1 MAVVGLRCQVILFA
15 LLIMAS
21 VAYGA
26 KLSKSHYYITCPKLE
41 TVVRNKV
48 NEIVN
53 ADLGMAPGL
62 LRLHFHDCFVRGC
75 DGSVLLNSSSNSA
88 EMDAPP
94 NAGSLRGFA
103 EVDSIKAEVE
113 KACPGVVS
121 CADILAL
128 AARDAVVKV
137 GGKYWSVPL
146 GRKDGF
152 ISSLVEANSSL
163 PSPFMTFA
171 QLVENFAAVGLNAKD
186 MVFLSGGHTIGQAH
200 CAVVIPRLYN
210 FSGVPGATDP
220 SLDPTFADMLRTLCP
235 SDEPLT
241 FVGQMDA
248 TNGTFDN
255 EYFTDVKSQRGLFSS
270 DAALLTS
277 PLGRRIVRESAAYPG
292 SFLREFGKSMV
303 KMGNIDVLTG
313 SAGEIRRVCSAV
325 NNNGNY

>member
-1 MAVVGLRCQVILFA
+1 MASAGLRCKLILSA
-15 LLIMAS
+15 VLLMGAVAS
-21 VAYGA
+21 GA
-26 KLSKSHYYITCPKLE
+26 KLSKSHYYKTCPKLE
-41 TVVRNKV
+41 EVVRTTV
-48 NEIVN
+48 NEIIN

-75 DGSVLLNSSSNSA
+75 DGSVLLDSPSNSA
-88 EMDAPP
+88 EKDAPP

-103 EVDSIKAEVE
+103 EVDAIKAVVE
-113 KACPGVVS
+113 STCPGVVS

-152 ISSLVEANSSL
+152 TSSLVEANTSL
-163 PSPFMTFA
+163 PSPFMTFP
-171 QLVENFAAVGLNAKD
+171 QLVQNFAAVGLNAKD
-186 MVFLSGGHTIGQAH
+186 MVILSGGHTIGQAH

-210 FSGVPGATDP
+210 FNGVPGATDP
-220 SLDPTFADMLRTLCP
+220 SLDPTFANFLRTLCP

-255 EYFTDVKSQRGLFSS
+255 KYFKSVKTRRGLFSS
-270 DAALLTS
+270 DAALVTS
-277 PLGRRIVRESAAYPG
+277 SFGRRVVNRAAKYRAV
-292 SFLREFGKSMV
+292 FLSDF
-303 KMGNIDVLTG
+303 
-313 SAGEIRRVCSAV
+313 
-325 NNNGNY
+325 

>member
-1 MAVVGLRCQVILFA
+1 MAFPVSKCKLMFFAVLF
-15 LLIMAS
+15 MAAIAS
-21 VAYGA
+21 GA
-26 KLSKSHYYITCPKLE
+26 KLSKSHYYRTCPNLE
-41 TVVRNKV
+41 TVVRTKV
-48 NEIVN
+48 NEIIN

-75 DGSVLLNSSSNSA
+75 DGSVLLDSASNSA
-88 EMDAPP
+88 EKDAPP
-94 NAGSLRGFA
+94 NFGSLRGFA
-103 EVDSIKAEVE
+103 EVDAIKATVE

-152 ISSLVEANSSL
+152 TSSLVEANTSL
-163 PSPFMTFA
+163 PSPFMTFP
-171 QLVENFAAVGLNAKD
+171 QLVQNFAAVGLNAKD
-186 MVFLSGGHTIGQAH
+186 MVILSGGHTIGQAH

-210 FSGVPGATDP
+210 FNGVAGATDP
-220 SLDPTFADMLRTLCP
+220 SLDPTFANLLRTLCP

-255 EYFTDVKSQRGLFSS
+255 NYFKAVKSRRGLFPS
-270 DAALLTS
+270 DAALITNS
-277 PLGRRIVRESAAYPG
+277 FGRRVVNKAAKSPG
-292 SFLREFGKSMV
+292 SFLKDFGKSMV
-303 KMGNIDVLTG
+303 KMGKIGVLTG
-313 SAGEIRRVCSAV
+313 SAGEIRQVCSAV
-325 NNNGNY
+325 NSS

>member
-1 MAVVGLRCQVILFA
+1 MAFPVSKCKLMFFAVLF
-15 LLIMAS
+15 MAAIAS
-21 VAYGA
+21 GA
-26 KLSKSHYYITCPKLE
+26 KLSKSHYYRTCPNLE
-41 TVVRNKV
+41 TVVRTKV
-48 NEIVN
+48 NEIIN

-75 DGSVLLNSSSNSA
+75 DGSVLLDSASNSA
-88 EMDAPP
+88 EKDAPP
-94 NAGSLRGFA
+94 NFGSLRGFA
-103 EVDSIKAEVE
+103 EVDAIKATVE

-152 ISSLVEANSSL
+152 TSSLVEANTSL
-163 PSPFMTFA
+163 PSPFMTFP
-171 QLVENFAAVGLNAKD
+171 QLVQNFAAVGLNAKD
-186 MVFLSGGHTIGQAH
+186 MVILSGGHTIGQAH

-210 FSGVPGATDP
+210 FNGVTGATDP
-220 SLDPTFADMLRTLCP
+220 SLDPTFANLLRTLCP

-255 EYFTDVKSQRGLFSS
+255 NYFKAVKNRRGLFPS
-270 DAALLTS
+270 DAALITNS
-277 PLGRRIVRESAAYPG
+277 FGRRVVNIAAKSPG
-292 SFLREFGKSMV
+292 SFLKDFGKSMV
-303 KMGNIDVLTG
+303 KMGKIGVLTG
-313 SAGEIRRVCSAV
+313 SAGEIRQVCSAV
-325 NNNGNY
+325 NSS